1 MKKLKEL
8 EKKYYKKQEK
18 AIQEGL
24 KARLIKTNCDCCK
37 KEVNNEIWIP

>member
-18 AIQEGL
+18 AIQE
-24 KARLIKTNCDCCK
+24 
-37 KEVNNEIWIP
+37 KEYLGFIVSTQILE